1 MSRQKKIDED
11 MEEIRKSLSM
21 LSEDL
26 ARVAKKQEMLEELMS
41 EVKQLKSLVKEKDM
55 MVDQLERRIDELEQN
70 ARGNDLII
78 SGLDIRNR
86 SYSSVAAGKDGE
98 DISSEEQQSLEYQ
111 VMQFFKTK
119 DINIESE
126 NVSSCYSLP
135 GKNKQ
140 MKPAIVLRFVATKH
154 KRDIL
159 KQGKLKG
166 SDVYIN
172 EHLTKKN
179 ADIAR
184 VARNLRKQMKIQAT
198 WTRNGK
204 VIIKLNGTPEEA
216 KIITVRDLR
225 ELERFKT

>member
-41 EVKQLKSLVKEKDM
+41 EVKQLKSLVKEKDAM
-55 MVDQLERRIDELEQN
+55 IDQLERRIDELEQN

-86 SYSSVAAGKDGE
+86 SYSSVAAGKE

-135 GKNKQ
+135 RKNKQ
-140 MKPAIVLRFVATKH
+140 TKPAIVLRFVATKH

-159 KQGKLKG
+159 KQGKKLKG

-184 VARNLRKQMKIQAT
+184 MARNLRKQMKIQAT